1 MVNNATRYKLN
12 NAHIGLCASRGRSQ
26 WTVFSFSQ
34 QIDPV
39 VSIHTYS
46 SLICTG
52 AIFQEHGSRSQNVV
66 WRKEKKR
73 KKNQYK
79 YICKRPQPY
88 WSTYVKHF
96 LKQRCVCLC
105 ACLQLCVLQGGRKK
119 PPHESFL
126 WKYGLNSEELSHW
139 QPYILSIKSLPKT
152 SAQIKYHNSF
162 GVLQKI
168 FSLSWRN
175 KE

>member
-39 VSIHTYS
+39 VSIHIYS
-46 SLICTG
+46 SLICMG
-52 AIFQEHGSRSQNVV
+52 AIFQEHGSWSQNVV
-66 WRKEKKR
+66 WRKKKR

-96 LKQRCVCLC
+96 LKQRCVCV
-105 ACLQLCVLQGGRKK
+105 CVRVSSCVCCKVGGKK
-119 PPHESFL
+119 PHMNHSCENVVSIVRNWFTDSPTYFQLRAFL
-126 WKYGLNSEELSHW
+126 N
-139 QPYILSIKSLPKT
+139 
-152 SAQIKYHNSF
+152 
-162 GVLQKI
+162 
-168 FSLSWRN
+168 
-175 KE
+175 